1 MPETQRL
8 LQFMD
13 YGILGAGVAG
23 LVFSVITISRRALWP
38 DMLRLPSMSEHR
50 FEAADVLFALVA
62 VFYLPAAIN
71 TMVNPPAASQPAS
84 APAVVATA
92 RQLGT
97 LAIAQASV
105 IVLLSMIAT
114 RRVAGGF
121 RGWGLTTDQVVRRC
135 LQAIAAYVLITPI
148 CFGLLEGVTWLMRV
162 VDLSTTTHAS
172 ISALQDSATPPLVR
186 GLTVFN
192 ALVLASIIEEMLFRG
207 ILLPAIARWSGSTWT
222 AVLVTSALFG
232 FIHYPYVDTIIP
244 LAAFGVLLGWM
255 YARSGSLTL
264 VVLTHAV
271 FNAKTLAWLL
281 LGAKA

>member
-50 FEAADVLFALVA
+50 FEAADVLFSLVA

-97 LAIAQASV
+97 LAIAQAGV
-105 IVLLSMIAT
+105 IVLLSMIAM

-121 RGWGLTTDQVVRRC
+121 RGWGLTTDQIARRC

-207 ILLPAIARWSGSTWT
+207 ILLPAVARWSGSTWT

-264 VVLTHAV
+264 VILAHAV

-281 LGAKA
+281 LGANA

>member
-1 MPETQRL
+1 MQRL

-13 YGILGAGVAG
+13 YSILGAGVAG
-23 LVFSVITISRRALWP
+23 LVFSVATITLRAQWR
-38 DMLRLPSMSEHR
+38 DMLRLPPMSEHR
-50 FEAADVLFALVA
+50 FEAADVLFAFIA
-62 VFYLPAAIN
+62 VFYLPAAVN
-71 TMVNPPAASQPAS
+71 TMMNPSATSQPDG

-97 LAIAQASV
+97 LAIAQAGV
-105 IVLLSMIAT
+105 IVLLGVIAM
-114 RRVAGGF
+114 RRVPGGLA
-121 RGWGLTTDQVVRRC
+121 RWGLTTDQLGRRC
-135 LQAIAAYVLITPI
+135 LQAVAAYVLITPI

-162 VDLSTTTHAS
+162 LDISTTTHAS

-192 ALVLASIIEEMLFRG
+192 ALVPASIIEEMLFRG
-207 ILLPAIARWSGSTWT
+207 ILLPAIARWSGTTWGG
-222 AVLVTSALFG
+222 VLVTSALFG

-264 VVLTHAV
+264 VILTHAV

-281 LGAKA
+281 LGAKV